1 MIGVLD
7 AALWG
12 LVQGLTEFL
21 PISSSGHLVL
31 IPEILNKPPPG
42 LATTAVLHLG
52 TLAAILWYFR
62 RDVAWLTRPDRDPR
76 ARHILKLLAV
86 GTIPA
91 VIAGLALESDLD
103 EAFESPFRVGLA
115 LIGTGLVLLA
125 SGWLGR
131 RLRTLED
138 ATVTDALIVG
148 GAQAVALIPGVSRSG
163 MTITA
168 SLGRHF
174 SDVEAARFSFLLAV
188 PVILGGGAKQMLD
201 LAGEGG
207 LEWELAIGVLVAAV
221 SGYFAIAALIRV
233 LTSWGLRPFAFYCLV
248 VGPIAMVA
256 L

>member
-1 MIGVLD
+1 MIAVLD

-31 IPEILNKPPPG
+31 VPELLDKQPPG

-52 TLAAILWYFR
+52 TLAAVLWYFR
-62 RDVAWLTRPDRDPR
+62 TDVAWLARPDRHPS
-76 ARHILKLLAV
+76 ARPILKLLAI

-91 VIAGLALESDLD
+91 VIAGLTLESTLD

-115 LIGTGLVLLA
+115 LIGTGVVLLA
-125 SGWLGR
+125 SGWIVR
-131 RLRTLED
+131 RLRHLED
-138 ATVTDALIVG
+138 AAVTDTLIVG
-148 GAQAVALIPGVSRSG
+148 VAQAVALVPGVSRSG

-168 SLGRHF
+168 ALGRGF
-174 SDVEAARFSFLLAV
+174 SDLEAARFSFLLAV

-207 LEWELAIGVLVAAV
+207 LGWELAIGVLVAAV
-221 SGYFAIAALIRV
+221 SGYFAIAVLIRV
-233 LTSWGLRPFAFYCLV
+233 LTSWGLRPFAFYCF
-248 VGPIAMVA
+248 IAGTFALVA